1 MKKAFIQ
8 KLSIAM
14 ASALVITAAT
24 PASADAA
31 VAMTMNKTAKTLYLN
46 SDNMTNTSDTY
57 DFNIKNK
64 PAKYKTKY
72 SFTWSA
78 ENDSIVDVAKG
89 GVVTAKK
96 VGKTTVKCDII
107 KKSTGKVVDTLEATV
122 EVKANADTVT
132 IKNAP
137 ENGEVFVGTSFD
149 FNRTMKAANG
159 GAATDKT
166 EWIVSADKEG
176 KETTDVATV
185 DKNGVVTA
193 LKAGTFYVTA
203 KTYQSA
209 ATKDLGYTAVS
220 EAVEVKV
227 PLQMTDVKLTKSD
240 TIELTFDSSV
250 ADVVKTAADVKIQTV
265 ATNKVNIPVK
275 SVSVSE
281 DGKTVTV
288 VSYASLNNGTTY
300 AFTAAGSTKE
310 FTAKI
315 GTISSIVINNYTVA
329 KITADSEATDLVYY
343 VYDEN
348 GVDVTANYPLGQMAV
363 SSSSTNA
370 SMVDG
375 AGKVKMYNEGDV
387 VSVQLTY
394 TKWNANTTTLDT
406 IKSNVATITCISK
419 SAQSTSAWTINGA
432 NDFSKTITSIN
443 VGATGKFLNVK
454 MKNNFNQDITSGF
467 VFTSLDESKL
477 LVDKH
482 SGALTPLAAGT
493 VAVKV
498 EYGSYVDYITV
509 TVNAKPTLATVEVS
523 AQALNLSNKIGR
535 ADGTSYQESQVV
547 TFTLKDNYG
556 NAYTAGDKNGTFKVG
571 SASNAVSASYADG
584 ATVTFDA
591 EGKATVTF
599 TANANQTGTG
609 YYYIQVNGVNYPVSV
624 TTKTPGGVSDYT
636 VSLDKTTPD
645 SYKSEVVTMTLYGV
659 DSTGTKAATSV
670 TGTAITYA
678 VKNTAGETKLN
689 GTLTGTNTAT
699 LPTAGLAD
707 GTYNVYVNIGPVTK
721 TATFTVKSTK
731 TAASYTQN
739 KATIGNVID
748 GTNIASKVAEAF
760 TVKVGSTTITAGQL
774 TYHVK
779 NTNAAAVSGDV
790 INWNNETSVGI
801 YVEKVTFDYTDSNGI
816 TSAYSINIGTTVT
829 FNKN

>member
-31 VAMTMNKTAKTLYLN
+31 VAMTMNRTAKTLYLN
-46 SDNMTNTSDTY
+46 SDNMTNTADTY

-72 SFTWSA
+72 KFTWYA

-96 VGKTTVKCDII
+96 VGKTTIKCDIT

-122 EVKANADTVT
+122 EVKANAETVV
-132 IKNAP
+132 INNAP
-137 ENGEVFVGTSFD
+137 DNGEIAVGTTFD
-149 FNRTMKAANG
+149 FNRTMTAANG
-159 GAATDKT
+159 GKATDKT

-176 KETTDVATV
+176 TEATDVATV
-185 DKNGVVTA
+185 DKMGVVTA

-209 ATKDLGYTAVS
+209 ATKDLGATATS

-227 PLQMTDVKLTKSD
+227 PLQMTDIKLTKAD

-250 ADVVKTAADVKIQTV
+250 ADTVKTAADVKIQTV

-288 VSYASLNNGTTY
+288 VSYASLTNGTTY
-300 AFTAAGSTKE
+300 SFTAAGSTKE

-329 KITADSEATDLVYY
+329 KISADSEATNLVYS

-348 GVDVTANYPLGQMAV
+348 GVDVTANYPLSQMAV

-394 TKWNANTTTLDT
+394 TKWNNTTNTLDT

-419 SAQSTSAWTINGA
+419 SAQSTSAWTINGSG
-432 NDFSKTITSIN
+432 DFSKTITSIN
-443 VGATGKFLNVK
+443 VGDAGKFLNVK

-467 VFTSLDESKL
+467 SFTSLDESKL

-482 SGALTPLAAGT
+482 TGALTALATGT

-509 TVNAKPTLATVEVS
+509 TVNAKPSLATVEVS
-523 AQALNLSNKIGR
+523 AQSLSLSNKISDAVGVV
-535 ADGTSYQESQVV
+535 TQESQTV

-556 NAYTAGDKNGTFKVG
+556 NVYTAGDKSGTFKVG
-571 SASNAVSASYADG
+571 SASNAVSASYSDG
-584 ATVTFDA
+584 DKVAFTD
-591 EGKATVTF
+591 GKATVTF
-599 TANANQTGTG
+599 TAVSGQTGTG
-609 YYYIQVNGVNYPVSV
+609 YYYVQVNGVNYPVSV

-636 VSLDKTTPD
+636 VSLSKTTAD
-645 SYKSEVVTMTLYGV
+645 SYKSELVTMTLYGV
-659 DSTGTKAATSV
+659 DSTGTKAATSI

-678 VKNTAGETKLN
+678 VKNASGETKLN
-689 GTLTGTNTAT
+689 GTLSSATNTVDLA
-699 LPTAGLAD
+699 TAGLAD
-707 GTYNVYVNIGPVTK
+707 GTYNVYVNIGPITK

-731 TAASYTQN
+731 VAASYTQN
-739 KATIGNVID
+739 KATISNVGE

-760 TVKVGSTTITAGQL
+760 TVKVGSTTIAADQL

-779 NTNAAAVSGDV
+779 NTNVAAVSGDV
-790 INWNNETSVGI
+790 IQWNNETSVGI
-801 YVEKVTFDYTDSNGI
+801 YVEKVTFYYTDSNNI
-816 TSAYSINIGTTVT
+816 TSSYSINIGTTVT
-829 FNKN
+829 FTKN